1 MGGAESEFN
10 EKLADIIDDCILNDK
25 SRLFHEEVRTKDFP
39 DYYDKVKTPM
49 ALATLRGKCK
59 RCEYDS
65 LEQFKKDLIQIVT
78 NSMTYNGEN
87 NIVTQMAR
95 EVVKFGFGL
104 VEKDEA
110 MLQAKSKAIAAL
122 KNRQL

>member
-65 LEQFKKDLIQIVT
+65 LEQFKKDLI
-78 NSMTYNGEN
+78 
-87 NIVTQMAR
+87 
-95 EVVKFGFGL
+95 
-104 VEKDEA
+104 
-110 MLQAKSKAIAAL
+110 
-122 KNRQL
+122 